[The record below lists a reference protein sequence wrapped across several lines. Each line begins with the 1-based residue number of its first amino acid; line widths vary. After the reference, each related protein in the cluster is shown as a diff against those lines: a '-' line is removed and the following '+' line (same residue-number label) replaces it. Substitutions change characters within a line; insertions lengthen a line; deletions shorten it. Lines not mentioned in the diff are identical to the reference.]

1 MSLERYYNL
10 FDPQRGE
17 AELMFRA
24 GDGLQ
29 SRELN
34 ELQSVLQHRISGIA
48 NAIFKDGDLIRDA
61 QLIVDTE
68 QARVRAQAGAIY
80 VRGAVWGVPPA
91 EIAIALT
98 GTVVIG
104 VRLSEAIVTE
114 LDDPRLRDPAVGTRN
129 YQEPGAARRQ
139 VQLRWAR
146 ADEDLPGDFFPVH
159 TLIDGV
165 VQQKAPPPQLDAVTQ
180 AIARYDR
187 DNAGGSYVVSGL
199 SVAVAPSVPPSVLP
213 SAGDSSEAE
222 QVFTVAEGRARVN
235 GFAIDKPASSRI
247 TYRTAPDLARIDAEP
262 HLSTTAALQRIT
274 LDRVPLSDIEH
285 VRITAERTVT
295 LTHGSFSGS
304 QDPLPD
310 SAVLELVEVRQGTT
324 VFQAGADYR
333 LTAGRVDW
341 SPGGAEPAP
350 GSTYSVR
357 YRHLTSATASAI
369 DETGFSVEGAV
380 AGSLVLVSYRYKMP
394 RFDRL
399 CLDAEGQFIWLQGVA
414 ADYGAQPPAVPAG
427 LLCLASVHQSWR
439 GAPRVIQD
447 AVRVVPMAVLA
458 DIEQRLDRLTV
469 LAAQQRL
476 AADIQLREASAKKGL
491 FTDPFLDDSQRDAGV
506 VQDAAI
512 VAGVLTLPI
521 HAQVHRLGQTLQ
533 APQALPHQLQ
543 AELTQ
548 AARTGAMPINP
559 YLAFAPVPASVTLQ
573 PAVDRWTV
581 TQTNWASAV
590 TQRFV
595 VGSGDM
601 SRTASQT
608 VTRLAAQSESA
619 IETLR
624 PIEVRVT
631 ARGFGPGE
639 ALASL
644 TFDGIEVDAQ
654 PDPQPL

>member
-48 NAIFKDGDLIRDA
+48 NALFKDGDLIRDA

-68 QARVRAQAGAIY
+68 AALVRAQSGAIY

-91 EIAIALT
+91 EMPIALT

-114 LDDPRLRDPAVGTRN
+114 LDDPSLRDPAVGTRN

-139 VQLRWAR
+139 IRLRWAR

-165 VQQKAPPPQLDAVTQ
+165 VQQKAAPPQLDALTQ

-199 SVAVAPSVPPSVLP
+199 SVATAPAP
-213 SAGDSSEAE
+213 AGSPEGV
-222 QVFTVAEGRARVN
+222 QVFTVAEGRARVG

-247 TYRTAPDLARIDAEP
+247 TYHTAPDLARIDAEP
-262 HLSTTAALQRIT
+262 HLSTTASLQRID
-274 LDRVPLSDIEH
+274 LDRTPIADIEQ

-295 LTHGSFSGS
+295 LTHGSFSGA

-324 VFQAGADYR
+324 LFQAGADYR

-357 YRHLTSATASAI
+357 YRHLTSAPVI
-369 DETGFSVEGAV
+369 DLDETGFSVEGAV
-380 AGSLVLVSYRYKMP
+380 AGSLVLVTYRYKMP
-394 RFDRL
+394 RLDRL
-399 CLDAEGQFIWLQGVA
+399 CLNAEGQFIWLQGVA

-427 LLCLASVHQSWR
+427 LLCLASLHQQWR

-447 AVRVVPMAVLA
+447 AVRVVPMAALA
-458 DIEQRLDRLTV
+458 NIEQRLDQLTL

-476 AADIQLREASAKKGL
+476 AADIQLREASAKKGI
-491 FTDPFLDDSQRDAGV
+491 FTDPFLDDSQRDAGIP
-506 VQDAAI
+506 QDAAI
-512 VAGVLTLPI
+512 VEGWLTLPI
-521 HAQVHRLGQTLQ
+521 SAQVHRLGQTLE
-533 APQALPHQLQ
+533 APQALPLQLN

-548 AARTGAMPINP
+548 SARTGAMPINP

-595 VGSGDM
+595 VGSGDR
-601 SRTASQT
+601 SRTSSQT

-624 PIEVRVT
+624 PIEVRIT

-639 ALASL
+639 TLASL
-644 TFDGIEVDAQ
+644 TFDGIEIEAQ
-654 PDPQPL
+654 PDP